1 MKIFKKSLCFNHKFF
16 EFNMVGENFTIRRG
30 VKKSMK
36 EGEYFYL
43 KCIPEYGKC
52 IVARH
57 LKTQV
62 MRYCD
67 IPSFDKWHLK
77 FDKGHL
83 KFDKWYLNS
92 VERDPFKTMCDI
104 YDGFEKDEIVTL
116 IWFQVS

>member
-1 MKIFKKSLCFNHKFF
+1 MKIFKKSLRFNYKFF
-16 EFNMVGENFTIRRG
+16 EFKMVGENFSIRRG

-43 KCIPEYGKC
+43 KGIPECGKC

-67 IPSFDKWHLK
+67 IPSFDKWHL
-77 FDKGHL
+77 
-83 KFDKWYLNS
+83 NT
-92 VERDPFKTMCDI
+92 VEHPPFETMCKL
-104 YDGFEKDEIVTL
+104 YAGFEKDEIVTL
-116 IWFQVS
+116 IWFQVC